1 MTQPPLKTLYWYVT
15 TACNQH
21 CKHCWVSAGKKK
33 AFELTAE
40 QWIQIL
46 DGLIDIGLENVKITG
61 GEPLLHWKKI
71 KKVMEFLTDHQIRIR
86 METNATLLCGEHS
99 RDILTFLQNEHIQR
113 VAISLDSHI
122 PEQHDYFR
130 EMNGAFDK
138 TLRGLTLLKENE
150 IPFSVVTVLHSNNY
164 THIEDIIDFVGTI
177 DPCHHLIDLI
187 IPEGRS
193 KVNTQYQ
200 LTADFYVE
208 KLPPLIKRIKKERG
222 KKVIFNIPLAISPL
236 TIDFVSCTVGK
247 EICGL
252 LPNGDISI
260 CGVGIDKKELTLGNV
275 LEDDIEDIW
284 VNSPAFLTLRKSTF
298 ESKGI
303 CGNCIFGKY
312 CMGHCRALTY
322 SVYGQLDAPYPI
334 CQKLYEEGVFPQKYL
349 IDPEKDCAF
358 HR

>member
-33 AFELTAE
+33 APELTAE

-61 GEPLLHWKKI
+61 GEPLLYWKKI

-99 RDILTFLQNEHIQR
+99 RDILTFLQDEHIQR

-122 PEQHDYFR
+122 PEQHDHFR

-138 TLRGLTLLKENE
+138 TLKGLTLLKENE

-200 LTADFYVE
+200 LSADFYVE
-208 KLPPLIKRIKKERG
+208 KLPLLIKRIKNERG

-322 SVYGQLDAPYPI
+322 SVYGQLDAPYPV
-334 CQKLYEEGVFPQKYL
+334 CQTLYEEGVFPQKYL
-349 IDPEKDCAF
+349 VDPEKDCAF
-358 HR
+358 HG